1 MITSCLSELLS
12 LHTHTLTA
20 AVLIH
25 PAINHAHLSH
35 NIDTWMAGY
44 AHINTGEIFLYTRT

>member
-35 NIDTWMAGY
+35 NIDTWI
-44 AHINTGEIFLYTRT
+44 HTNTGEIFLYTRT